1 MNRIISLLVVVFFSV
16 LAARPDITVN
26 FPVTDTTLRHLRI
39 ITLDFT
45 IDGAGSV
52 TLDAQSSNGGAAPQ
66 AVVNAW
72 DGPVDSVT
80 NAALFNTSFTLTGV
94 AKLNGV
100 QIDQLST
107 QAGSWGPGLHV
118 NGLRI
123 NHELTAAEIPCAL
136 LIVTGHLFGD

>member
-72 DGPVDSVT
+72 DGPACERSAD
-80 NAALFNTSFTLTGV
+80 
-94 AKLNGV
+94 
-100 QIDQLST
+100 
-107 QAGSWGPGLHV
+107 
-118 NGLRI
+118 
-123 NHELTAAEIPCAL
+123 
-136 LIVTGHLFGD
+136 